1 MFKSKIQ
8 GQEHLRGLD
17 LKTGELYYDKDGD
30 VFAYFGR
37 GEGTYLYRARG
48 GSPLA
53 VADISD
59 ETYGPFRRFV
69 GTLTLTQEA

>member
-8 GQEHLRGLD
+8 GQEHLKHLD
-17 LKTGELYYDKDGD
+17 LKHGELYYDRDGD

-37 GEGTYLYRARG
+37 SWGTYLYRAKG
-48 GSPLA
+48 GSPRA
-53 VADISD
+53 VADLSD
-59 ETYGPFRRFV
+59 EGYGPFRRFV